1 MIMQIAEAL
10 KRLET
15 GETSSSARDPLYPD
29 APRDAD
35 SGCTICQGQRD
46 KSKPHAIPGLG
57 RSLYHD
63 LPRLADQVQSVGSFP
78 GRSPSVEAPSDARD
92 STLPA
97 L

>member
-1 MIMQIAEAL
+1 VIMQIAEAL

-15 GETSSSARDPLYPD
+15 GETSSSARDPLY
-29 APRDAD
+29 RDAD